1 MAHHTANSFLLAS
14 SLATDKKTDKTMRG
28 LQPPRAGHLKVLG

>member
-28 LQPPRAGHLKVLG
+28 LQPESRRGPAI

>member
-1 MAHHTANSFLLAS
+1 MAHHTTNSFLLAN

-28 LQPPRAGHLKVLG
+28 LQRESSREAAI